1 MKKYNSLVRITT
13 KNNNKFERLTENDY
27 ETTLSIIREAIQRNE
42 EGSTFEFEG
51 TFIKV
56 ECIES
61 IDVFPYSQSYE
72 QVGE

>member
-1 MKKYNSLVRITT
+1 MKEYNTLVRYTT
-13 KNNNKFERLTENDY
+13 KNNNKFEQLTENDY

-42 EGSTFEFEG
+42 EGLFFEFNG

-61 IDVFPYSQSYE
+61 IDVFPYSHSHE
-72 QVGE
+72 QEGE